1 MRQNG
6 VDVDI
11 AVWKYVNLLSIRELF
26 YCYFTDV
33 SGSHGVEAT
42 EEKKKKTLFLKI
54 NIHIK

>member
-26 YCYFTDV
+26 YRYFTDV

-42 EEKKKKTLFLKI
+42 EEKKKK
-54 NIHIK
+54 NIVFED